1 MIQSELARVVLNTYS
16 VNIELG
22 GKWFNVKMP
31 SILVIAELYTHWGEI
46 EETEDFWEVVNYK
59 ENLLEG
65 FKVLIKPK
73 WWQKHKL
80 NKALKKATLK
90 ELWDAYIECQKI
102 IGGDYFFQIASSIS
116 NAKTMIA
123 KQKS

>member
-16 VNIELG
+16 VNIEIG

-46 EETEDFWEVVNYK
+46 EETEDFWDVVNYK

-65 FKVLIKPK
+65 FKVLLKPK
-73 WWQKHKL
+73 WWQKRKL

-123 KQKS
+123 KQKL